1 MGPRQRHS
9 RKRAKTHALPII
21 IASFFGFL
29 LLAGT
34 AFGIG
39 MIGVVDTW
47 LQDLPDY
54 TDTDLYLM
62 SEPTTILDADGN
74 VIASFYTQNR
84 TTVSLDQISDYV
96 INGTV
101 ATEDERFYEH
111 GGFDLVGI
119 MRAAASQITG
129 GSEGASTITQQLV
142 RNTILS
148 DEQFDITLERK
159 VREIYLAVK
168 MEEIYSK
175 DEILNM

>member
-84 TTVSLDQISDYV
+84 TTVSD
-96 INGTV
+96 
-101 ATEDERFYEH
+101 
-111 GGFDLVGI
+111 
-119 MRAAASQITG
+119 
-129 GSEGASTITQQLV
+129 
-142 RNTILS
+142 
-148 DEQFDITLERK
+148 RK
-159 VREIYLAVK
+159 SVV
-168 MEEIYSK
+168 
-175 DEILNM
+175 